1 MTPEELLSS
10 NAVAVVSSSP
20 APWLDILQTQF
31 WKSWDTG
38 KCKTECNNWTHE
50 SIFYSKQRIANIAT
64 STFLGRV
71 APNKL
76 KMSRYFSLKWD
87 IFSVW
92 TFESFSMFYCENV
105 LLLDLQIIK
114 LFLFTVH
121 TVATFLEFR
130 LYMQTCFS
138 SYTAKVNRH
147 SRLQLCIC
155 NPVTCRAAVTSVTAY
170 ARSFI
175 LHH

>member
-1 MTPEELLSS
+1 MTGYFTNPVLKKLRHC
-10 NAVAVVSSSP
+10 
-20 APWLDILQTQF
+20 
-31 WKSWDTG
+31 G

-50 SIFYSKQRIANIAT
+50 SIFYSKQHIENIAT
-64 STFLGRV
+64 GFRTDGSQQTKNEPVF
-71 APNKL
+71 
-76 KMSRYFSLKWD
+76 FLKWD

-105 LLLDLQIIK
+105 VLLDLQIIK
-114 LFLFTVH
+114 LLLFTVH
-121 TVATFLEFR
+121 TVASFLEFR
-130 LYMQTCFS
+130 LYIQTCFS

-170 ARSFI
+170 AHSFI